1 MPIQVGVMCENCG
14 TVYLTAHPDSI
25 KRINRNVGSSKAP
38 GMYTLACLCGTIRS
52 FHKTEMKAYSVS
64 KSDCERGAAKRGDYR
79 EQPPISY
86 RNKL

>member
-1 MPIQVGVMCENCG
+1 
-14 TVYLTAHPDSI
+14 
-25 KRINRNVGSSKAP
+25 
-38 GMYTLACLCGTIRS
+38 MYTLACLCGTVRS

-64 KSDCERGAAKRGDYR
+64 NSDCERGAAKKGDYR